1 MISQISDYKQA
12 DLLKLF
18 NKIWRTEMSK
28 MQEFKINGKL
38 KKKYWK
44 KTLEKLVSKSDQFQI
59 TKLAAASDMRFTK
72 EKSGLNW

>member
-12 DLLKLF
+12 DLMKLF

-38 KKKYWK
+38 KKSTGK
-44 KTLEKLVSKSDQFQI
+44 KLSRSLSQNLIS
-59 TKLAAASDMRFTK
+59 SR
-72 EKSGLNW
+72 

>member
-12 DLLKLF
+12 DLMKLF

-28 MQEFKINGKL
+28 MQELKINGKL

-44 KTLEKLVSKSDQFQI
+44 KTLEKLVSKSDQF
-59 TKLAAASDMRFTK
+59 
-72 EKSGLNW
+72 

>member
-44 KTLEKLVSKSDQFQI
+44 KTLEKLVSKSDQF
-59 TKLAAASDMRFTK
+59 
-72 EKSGLNW
+72 

>member
-28 MQEFKINGKL
+28 MQEFKINGKI
-38 KKKYWK
+38 KKKV
-44 KTLEKLVSKSDQFQI
+44 LEKNSREACLKI
-59 TKLAAASDMRFTK
+59 
-72 EKSGLNW
+72 